1 MARNPTATLGER
13 LTRIGL
19 IVLTGAVLLFLVAP
33 ILTIVPLSFSS
44 GSFFYYPLPGLSLRW
59 YQDFFTSSFWLSS
72 LQNSLIIGISATV
85 LATVLGTMAALGI
98 WRARFP
104 AQALVLAMLISPMVV
119 PVVIIAVGVY
129 FAFAPLGLTD
139 GYLGLILAHAT
150 LGVPFVVI
158 TVLATL
164 SAFDRTL
171 LRAAESLGASQLTT
185 FRRVM
190 LPLILPGVA
199 SGAVFAFA
207 ASFDEVVVVLLMA
220 GPAQRTLPRQMFAG
234 INDNISLTIAAAATM
249 LIAISLALMIAVG
262 GFAAAKRADAAGSQR
277 KRVRFGPSS
286 RSGRTVG
293 RRELR
298 SPARAPRPCARSR
311 IPRRRRSGNGFR
323 HRCGIRRLRA
333 PSRNIGRRRPGIARP
348 EPGRWHPRC
357 MHDCSGTT
365 GDSGRRSPGEFPDRA
380 ALAGGT
386 QYTYLES

>member
-1 MARNPTATLGER
+1 MNGLRNPTATLGER
-13 LTRIGL
+13 VTRIGL

-171 LRAAESLGASQLTT
+171 LRAAESLGASQLAT

-262 GFAAAKRADAAGSQR
+262 ALQ
-277 KRVRFGPSS
+277 
-286 RSGRTVG
+286 
-293 RRELR
+293 
-298 SPARAPRPCARSR
+298 
-311 IPRRRRSGNGFR
+311 RRS
-323 HRCGIRRLRA
+323 
-333 PSRNIGRRRPGIARP
+333 ARMRQAV
-348 EPGRWHPRC
+348 G
-357 MHDCSGTT
+357 
-365 GDSGRRSPGEFPDRA
+365 
-380 ALAGGT
+380 
-386 QYTYLES
+386 

>member
-1 MARNPTATLGER
+1 MAHPPTATLGER
-13 LTRIGL
+13 VTRAGL
-19 IVLTGAVLLFLVAP
+19 IALTASVLVFLVAP

-44 GSFFYYPLPGLSLRW
+44 GSFFTYPLPGLSLRW
-59 YQDFFTSSFWLSS
+59 YQDFFSSSFWLSS
-72 LQNSLIIGISATV
+72 LKNSLIIGTSATL

-119 PVVIIAVGVY
+119 PVIIIAVGVY

-139 GYLGLILAHAT
+139 GYAGLILGHAT

-249 LIAISLALMIAVG
+249 LIAISLALMVAVG
-262 GFAAAKRADAAGSQR
+262 ALQ
-277 KRVRFGPSS
+277 
-286 RSGRTVG
+286 
-293 RRELR
+293 
-298 SPARAPRPCARSR
+298 
-311 IPRRRRSGNGFR
+311 RRSAR
-323 HRCGIRRLRA
+323 MRQQ
-333 PSRNIGRRRPGIARP
+333 GR
-348 EPGRWHPRC
+348 
-357 MHDCSGTT
+357 
-365 GDSGRRSPGEFPDRA
+365 
-380 ALAGGT
+380 
-386 QYTYLES
+386 

>member
-1 MARNPTATLGER
+1 MRNPTATPGER
-13 LTRIGL
+13 ATHLGL

-59 YQDFFTSSFWLSS
+59 YEDFFTSSFWLSS
-72 LQNSLIIGISATV
+72 LKNSLIIGISATV
-85 LATVLGTMAALGI
+85 LATFLGTMAALGI

-171 LRAAESLGASQLTT
+171 LRAAESLGASQLAT

-262 GFAAAKRADAAGSQR
+262 ALQ
-277 KRVRFGPSS
+277 
-286 RSGRTVG
+286 
-293 RRELR
+293 
-298 SPARAPRPCARSR
+298 
-311 IPRRRRSGNGFR
+311 RRS
-323 HRCGIRRLRA
+323 
-333 PSRNIGRRRPGIARP
+333 ARMRQ
-348 EPGRWHPRC
+348 GV
-357 MHDCSGTT
+357 G
-365 GDSGRRSPGEFPDRA
+365 
-380 ALAGGT
+380 
-386 QYTYLES
+386 

>member
-1 MARNPTATLGER
+1 MARNPTATFGER
-13 LTRIGL
+13 LTRVGL

-249 LIAISLALMIAVG
+249 LIAISLTLMIAVG
-262 GFAAAKRADAAGSQR
+262 ALQ
-277 KRVRFGPSS
+277 
-286 RSGRTVG
+286 
-293 RRELR
+293 
-298 SPARAPRPCARSR
+298 
-311 IPRRRRSGNGFR
+311 RRS
-323 HRCGIRRLRA
+323 
-333 PSRNIGRRRPGIARP
+333 ARMRQAV
-348 EPGRWHPRC
+348 G
-357 MHDCSGTT
+357 
-365 GDSGRRSPGEFPDRA
+365 
-380 ALAGGT
+380 
-386 QYTYLES
+386 

>member
-13 LTRIGL
+13 VTRVGL

-72 LQNSLIIGISATV
+72 LKNSLLIGISATL

-171 LRAAESLGASQLTT
+171 LRAAESLGASQITT

-249 LIAISLALMIAVG
+249 LIAISLALMVAVG
-262 GFAAAKRADAAGSQR
+262 ALQ
-277 KRVRFGPSS
+277 
-286 RSGRTVG
+286 
-293 RRELR
+293 
-298 SPARAPRPCARSR
+298 
-311 IPRRRRSGNGFR
+311 RRS
-323 HRCGIRRLRA
+323 
-333 PSRNIGRRRPGIARP
+333 ARM
-348 EPGRWHPRC
+348 RQ
-357 MHDCSGTT
+357 
-365 GDSGRRSPGEFPDRA
+365 
-380 ALAGGT
+380 AL
-386 QYTYLES
+386 S

>member
-1 MARNPTATLGER
+1 MRNPTATTGER
-13 LTRIGL
+13 ATRLGL
-19 IVLTGAVLLFLVAP
+19 VVLTGAVLLFLVAP

-249 LIAISLALMIAVG
+249 LIAISLTLMIAVG
-262 GFAAAKRADAAGSQR
+262 ALQ
-277 KRVRFGPSS
+277 
-286 RSGRTVG
+286 
-293 RRELR
+293 
-298 SPARAPRPCARSR
+298 
-311 IPRRRRSGNGFR
+311 RRS
-323 HRCGIRRLRA
+323 
-333 PSRNIGRRRPGIARP
+333 ARMRQAV
-348 EPGRWHPRC
+348 G
-357 MHDCSGTT
+357 
-365 GDSGRRSPGEFPDRA
+365 
-380 ALAGGT
+380 
-386 QYTYLES
+386 

>member
-1 MARNPTATLGER
+1 VRNPTATSGER
-13 LTRIGL
+13 ATRIGL
-19 IVLTGAVLLFLVAP
+19 VVLTGAVLLFLVAP

-72 LQNSLIIGISATV
+72 LKNSLIIGISATV

-171 LRAAESLGASQLTT
+171 LRAAESLGASQLAT

-249 LIAISLALMIAVG
+249 LIAISLVLMIAVG
-262 GFAAAKRADAAGSQR
+262 ALQ
-277 KRVRFGPSS
+277 
-286 RSGRTVG
+286 
-293 RRELR
+293 
-298 SPARAPRPCARSR
+298 
-311 IPRRRRSGNGFR
+311 RRS
-323 HRCGIRRLRA
+323 
-333 PSRNIGRRRPGIARP
+333 ARMRQAV
-348 EPGRWHPRC
+348 G
-357 MHDCSGTT
+357 
-365 GDSGRRSPGEFPDRA
+365 
-380 ALAGGT
+380 
-386 QYTYLES
+386 

>member
-1 MARNPTATLGER
+1 VRNPTATLGER
-13 LTRIGL
+13 ATRIGL

-59 YQDFFTSSFWLSS
+59 YEDFFTSSFWLSS

-171 LRAAESLGASQLTT
+171 LRAAESLGASQLAT

-262 GFAAAKRADAAGSQR
+262 ALQRRSARMRQAGS
-277 KRVRFGPSS
+277 
-286 RSGRTVG
+286 
-293 RRELR
+293 
-298 SPARAPRPCARSR
+298 
-311 IPRRRRSGNGFR
+311 
-323 HRCGIRRLRA
+323 
-333 PSRNIGRRRPGIARP
+333 
-348 EPGRWHPRC
+348 
-357 MHDCSGTT
+357 
-365 GDSGRRSPGEFPDRA
+365 
-380 ALAGGT
+380 
-386 QYTYLES
+386 